1 MMILHALMT
10 FLMVVSFGSGVIF
23 FMALVASVS
32 LEHAQIKQDIQ
43 FVSKVALALSV
54 AVFLISF
61 YIDRSLL

>member
-23 FMALVASVS
+23 FMTLVASVS